1 MVSTMIS
8 TQSLPRVFAVAL
20 SAMLFASAPVSALEP
35 TDVIAESSRARL
47 TVADYEAELAK
58 LPAATRAE
66 FAASALRLKQYLDN
80 LYISSVLAADA
91 RAEGLD
97 RDPVLARQI
106 ATQVNKMLAQAQVER
121 IEMAAAAEFDRSPDR
136 FTARAREL
144 YLVNRAKYG
153 VPEKVRAAHILV
165 MIKDS
170 NKDAALARA
179 TDIRAKAVAGAD
191 FAKLAREFSDDPT
204 VARNGGELGFF
215 EAKSMETPF
224 AAAAFAMTRK
234 GEISAPVLT
243 KYGYH
248 IILFEDRQPARVRT
262 FEEVMP
268 EIMAEQKTKFV
279 ADARDEATRRIFTDP
294 TLKVD
299 VDLIN
304 RINAEAAAR
313 TPSAPPV
320 PAKP

>member
-1 MVSTMIS
+1 MVSTMNS
-8 TQSLPRVFAVAL
+8 TKSLPRAFAFAL
-20 SAMLFASAPVSALEP
+20 SAMLFASAPVAALDP
-35 TDVIAESSRARL
+35 TEVIAESSRARL

-58 LPAATRAE
+58 LPPATRAE

-97 RDPVLARQI
+97 KDPVLARQI
-106 ATQVNKMLAQAQVER
+106 ATQVNKLLAQAKVER
-121 IEMAAAAEFDRSPDR
+121 IETAAAAEFDKSTDR

-165 MIKDS
+165 MIKDG

-191 FAKLAREFSDDPT
+191 FAKLARESSDDPT
-204 VARNGGELGFF
+204 AARNGGELGFF
-215 EAKSMETPF
+215 EAKSMDAPF
-224 AAAAFAMTRK
+224 SAAAFAMTRK

-243 KYGYH
+243 KYRLPH
-248 IILFEDRQPARVRT
+248 HPVRG
-262 FEEVMP
+262 P
-268 EIMAEQKTKFV
+268 
-279 ADARDEATRRIFTDP
+279 
-294 TLKVD
+294 
-299 VDLIN
+299 
-304 RINAEAAAR
+304 AAR
-313 TPSAPPV
+313 PRAHLRGSHAGIHGGTQGQIRQRRAR
-320 PAKP
+320 